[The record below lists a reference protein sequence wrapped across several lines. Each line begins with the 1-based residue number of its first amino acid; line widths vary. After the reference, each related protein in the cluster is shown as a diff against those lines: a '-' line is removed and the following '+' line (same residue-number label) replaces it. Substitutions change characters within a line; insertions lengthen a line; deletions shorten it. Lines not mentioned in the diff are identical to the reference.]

1 MASILCTVACSTKS
15 SSLKSEL
22 YPNKVMSRKINSSVH
37 FPSFGTSSTPLEEV
51 LQFYNVWSVFTTL
64 RTFASVCQYDTRE
77 APNRFVRR
85 AMEKKNNKS
94 KEDARRQYNQ
104 TVQRL
109 VELVKRFDPR
119 YQEAKEAHEQEQ
131 KRMEEERNKRR
142 EEEKRRREEDLRQ
155 NMEARLTQ
163 VGARGALRSRRSK

>member
-1 MASILCTVACSTKS
+1 MTQAGV
-15 SSLKSEL
+15 
-22 YPNKVMSRKINSSVH
+22 
-37 FPSFGTSSTPLEEV
+37 
-51 LQFYNVWSVFTTL
+51 
-64 RTFASVCQYDTRE
+64 
-77 APNRFVRR
+77 FVRFDCR
-85 AMEKKNNKS
+85 LAGDLFAFGIAYTGRNNKS

-131 KRMEEERNKRR
+131 KKMEEERNKRR

-163 VGARGALRSRRSK
+163 VGARAALRSRRSK

>member
-1 MASILCTVACSTKS
+1 M
-15 SSLKSEL
+15 
-22 YPNKVMSRKINSSVH
+22 
-37 FPSFGTSSTPLEEV
+37 FPSFGNSSTSQEEV
-51 LQFYNVWSVFTTL
+51 LQFYTIWSMFTSI
-64 RTFASVCQYDTRE
+64 RSFASVCQYDTRE

-85 AMEKKNNKS
+85 AMEKKNSKS
-94 KEDARRQYNQ
+94 REDARRQYNQ

-119 YQEAKEAHEQEQ
+119 YKAAMEERAKEQE
-131 KRMEEERNKRR
+131 RMEEERQKRR

-163 VGARGALRSRRSK
+163 VAMKKGFEVDGTDV